1 MHAAAVDQSR
11 EVARSHCRAQHA
23 QVGLADADHRFL
35 ARPLEDGVDVVAER
49 ESLDEERR
57 AGTEIDA
64 VDETPRLV
72 DRMVPTV
79 EVDVAPV
86 HGDGHARR
94 AGFRGHDSVAR
105 VVRQCFDRAGELRI
119 DGPQRREVPH
129 ERRVARQH
137 EAARR
142 VVGGL
147 SGGCGHRP
155 RAVASPRFRG
165 RTFSCYRTDRSPSMR
180 TRNGGEVFPMS
191 DLLLD
196 VPWWMI
202 AGLAGLGAFVFV
214 SGNRRQETKV
224 RNAGVAIVAMAIAW
238 AVLSYYVDTPV
249 EMTSRRSREF
259 VKSVVDKNW
268 PVTTSILDPAASLS
282 VLDSGNAVYTTR
294 DQILDGA
301 KQAVDRYGLKSA
313 TIFSLGARR
322 DDSLITVDLDII
334 SDQDATMGR
343 QINTSWQFE
352 WQQTG
357 DDWRLL
363 RI

>member
-1 MHAAAVDQSR
+1 
-11 EVARSHCRAQHA
+11 
-23 QVGLADADHRFL
+23 
-35 ARPLEDGVDVVAER
+35 
-49 ESLDEERR
+49 
-57 AGTEIDA
+57 
-64 VDETPRLV
+64 
-72 DRMVPTV
+72 
-79 EVDVAPV
+79 
-86 HGDGHARR
+86 
-94 AGFRGHDSVAR
+94 
-105 VVRQCFDRAGELRI
+105 
-119 DGPQRREVPH
+119 
-129 ERRVARQH
+129 
-137 EAARR
+137 
-142 VVGGL
+142 
-147 SGGCGHRP
+147 
-155 RAVASPRFRG
+155 
-165 RTFSCYRTDRSPSMR
+165 
-180 TRNGGEVFPMS
+180 MS

-363 RI
+363 RITCLKIGNEQGNAARQQFPQAR